1 MEQATNITKPVF
13 QQLNDEG
20 INLRNYDEGQ
30 QKTICPQCSPD
41 RKNSRDPCLSVKIDG
56 KGARWRCH
64 HCQWDGNVWSESLK
78 RPPTIRKATPKKPP
92 IIPNT
97 KSIKGTWGEKFFE
110 ERGLS
115 LNIAEEHGVGIAS
128 HFVDNKRQDC
138 IAFVYKNAD
147 GVPTNIKFRTAD
159 KKYAQ
164 LPDCE
169 RFPYLLDCLNV
180 GDDDTLLI
188 CEGEMDAITW
198 KICPDI
204 TKNVISIPDGAS
216 DRKMDWLTSFD
227 IGKYKKIYLALDA
240 DDAGIQCREEIAR
253 RLGRERCFIIAYPD
267 GYKDA
272 NEVWMNSKDALVQ
285 CYESAEPYPIKSL
298 YTANPFME
306 EGLQLFRG
314 GLRKGLSTGID
325 GMDEI
330 FLVRPQEV
338 TICSGVPN
346 CGKSE
351 FIDAIAVNMAKDHDY
366 KFAICSFENP
376 VSEHLNKLAE
386 KKVGKPARKDTWVK
400 QMEEEELLDA
410 YDWLAQHFFF
420 VRAEDE
426 SPTIDWCIQALISSV
441 LRYGVNAVILDP
453 YNEFDHKRPT
463 GMTETEYV
471 SQMMSKLR
479 RFAQNFG
486 VHVFF
491 VCHPA
496 KMRRSHDGT
505 FPMVEPYD
513 IAGSANFANKAD
525 VILIV
530 ERDFTQGSKEV
541 RIHTKK
547 MRFKQSGQIGSVD
560 LEYDYISG
568 RYGKSWGYPS
578 TEDADGWLPD

>member
-1 MEQATNITKPVF
+1 MEQLASITKPVF

-41 RKNSRDPCLSVKIDG
+41 RKNSRDPCLSVNIDG

-180 GDDDTLLI
+180 EESEILLI

-216 DRKMDWLTSFD
+216 DRKMEWLSSFD

-253 RLGRERCFIIAYPD
+253 RVGRERCFIIAYPD

-386 KKVGKPARKDTWVK
+386 KYVGKPARKDTWVK

-491 VCHPA
+491 VAHPA
-496 KMRRSHDGT
+496 KMRRSHDGS

-547 MRFKQSGQIGSVD
+547 MRFKQSGQIGVVD

>member
-253 RLGRERCFIIAYPD
+253 RVGRERCFIIAYPD

-386 KKVGKPARKDTWVK
+386 KYVGKPARKDTWVK

>member
-1 MEQATNITKPVF
+1 MEQLARITKPVF

-41 RKNSRDPCLSVKIDG
+41 RKNSRDPCLSVNIDG

-169 RFPYLLDCLNV
+169 RFPYLLDCLNAEE
-180 GDDDTLLI
+180 DEMLLI

-253 RLGRERCFIIAYPD
+253 RVGRERCFIIAYPD

-386 KKVGKPARKDTWVK
+386 KYVGKPSRKDTWVK

-491 VCHPA
+491 VAHPA
-496 KMRRSHDGT
+496 KMRRSHDGS

-547 MRFKQSGQIGSVD
+547 MRFKQSGQIGVVD

>member
-1 MEQATNITKPVF
+1 MKGNKKQFA
-13 QQLNDEG
+13 LNAH
-20 INLRNYDEGQ
+20 
-30 QKTICPQCSPD
+30 PD

-180 GDDDTLLI
+180 EESEILLI

-216 DRKMDWLTSFD
+216 DRKMEWLSSFD

-253 RLGRERCFIIAYPD
+253 RVGRERCFIIAYPD

-285 CYESAEPYPIKSL
+285 CYEIAEPYPIKSL

-491 VCHPA
+491 VAHPA

>member
-253 RLGRERCFIIAYPD
+253 RVGRERCFIIAYPD

-491 VCHPA
+491 VAHPA

>member
-253 RLGRERCFIIAYPD
+253 RVGRERCFIIAYPD

-386 KKVGKPARKDTWVK
+386 KYVGKPSRKDTWVK

>member
-1 MEQATNITKPVF
+1 M
-13 QQLNDEG
+13 
-20 INLRNYDEGQ
+20 
-30 QKTICPQCSPD
+30 
-41 RKNSRDPCLSVKIDG
+41 
-56 KGARWRCH
+56 
-64 HCQWDGNVWSESLK
+64 K

-180 GDDDTLLI
+180 EESEILLI

-216 DRKMDWLTSFD
+216 DRKMEWLSSFD

-253 RLGRERCFIIAYPD
+253 RVGRERCFIIAYPD

-386 KKVGKPARKDTWVK
+386 KYVGKPARKDTWVK

-491 VCHPA
+491 VAHPA
-496 KMRRSHDGT
+496 KMRRSHDGS

-547 MRFKQSGQIGSVD
+547 MRFKQSGQIGVVD

>member
-216 DRKMDWLTSFD
+216 DRKMDWLSSFD

-386 KKVGKPARKDTWVK
+386 KYVGKPARKDTWVK

-491 VCHPA
+491 VAHPA
-496 KMRRSHDGT
+496 KMRRSHDGS

-547 MRFKQSGQIGSVD
+547 MRFKQSGQIGVVD

>member
-253 RLGRERCFIIAYPD
+253 RVGRERCFIIAYPD

>member
-1 MEQATNITKPVF
+1 MEQLASITKPVF

-41 RKNSRDPCLSVKIDG
+41 RKNSRDPCLSVNIDG

-64 HCQWDGNVWSESLK
+64 HCQWDGNVWSESL
-78 RPPTIRKATPKKPP
+78 KPP

-216 DRKMDWLTSFD
+216 DRKMDWLSSFD

-253 RLGRERCFIIAYPD
+253 RVGRERCFIIAYPD

-386 KKVGKPARKDTWVK
+386 KYVGKPARKDTWVK

-491 VCHPA
+491 VAHPA
-496 KMRRSHDGT
+496 KMRRSHDGS

>member
-1 MEQATNITKPVF
+1 MEQLARITKPVF

-41 RKNSRDPCLSVKIDG
+41 RKNSRDPCLSVNIDG

-169 RFPYLLDCLNV
+169 RFPYLLDCLNAEE
-180 GDDDTLLI
+180 DEMLLI

-253 RLGRERCFIIAYPD
+253 RVGRERCFIIAYPD

-386 KKVGKPARKDTWVK
+386 KYVGKPARKDTWVK

-491 VCHPA
+491 VAHPA
-496 KMRRSHDGT
+496 KMRRSHDGS

-547 MRFKQSGQIGSVD
+547 MRFKQSGQIGVVD

>member
-1 MEQATNITKPVF
+1 MEQLASITKPVF

-41 RKNSRDPCLSVKIDG
+41 RKNSRDPCLSVNIDG

-180 GDDDTLLI
+180 EESEILLI

-253 RLGRERCFIIAYPD
+253 RVGRERCFIIAYPD

-285 CYESAEPYPIKSL
+285 CYEIAEPYPIKSL

-491 VCHPA
+491 VAHPA

>member
-1 MEQATNITKPVF
+1 MMEKITKPIY
-13 QQLNDEG
+13 QQLQDEG
-20 INLRNYDEGQ
+20 IQLRNYDEGQ
-30 QKTICPQCSPD
+30 HKTTCARCSPE
-41 RKNSRDPCLSVKIDG
+41 RKNSRDPCLSVNIDTQ
-56 KGARWRCH
+56 GARWRCH
-64 HCQWDGNVWSESLK
+64 HCQWEGNVWKESLQ
-78 RPPTIRKATPKKPP
+78 RPPTIRKTAPKKPSV
-92 IIPNT
+92 IPNT
-97 KSIKGTWGEKFFE
+97 KSIKGTWGEEFFTG
-110 ERGLS
+110 RGLS
-115 LNIAEEHGVGIAS
+115 LNVADEYGVGIAS

-138 IAFVYKNAD
+138 IAFVYKD
-147 GVPTNIKFRTAD
+147 TEGIPTNIKFRTAD

-164 LPDCE
+164 LPDCQ
-169 RFPYLLDCLNV
+169 RIPYLVNCLNAK
-180 GDDDTLLI
+180 DDSILI
-188 CEGEMDAITW
+188 CEGELDALTW

-204 TKNVISIPDGAS
+204 TDNVISIPDGAS
-216 DRKMDWLTSFD
+216 DRKMEWLATFD
-227 IGKYKKIYLALDA
+227 IGKYKKIYLALDS
-240 DDAGIQCREEIAR
+240 DDAGVQCREEIAR
-253 RLGRERCFIIAYPD
+253 RVGRERAFIIAYTD
-267 GYKDA
+267 GCKDA
-272 NEVWMNSKDALVQ
+272 NEVWMESKDALVQ

-298 YTANPFME
+298 YTANAFME

-314 GLRKGLSTGID
+314 GLRQGLSTGID

-330 FLVRPQEV
+330 FLVRPAEV

-351 FIDAIAVNMAKDHDY
+351 FIDAIAVNMAKDHGY
-366 KFAICSFENP
+366 RWAMCSFENP
-376 VSEHLNKLAE
+376 VSEHLNKLSE
-386 KKVGKPARKDTWVK
+386 KLVGKPARKDTYVE
-400 QMEEEELLDA
+400 QMDEEDLLDA

-426 SPTIDWCIQALISSV
+426 SPTIDWCIQALVSSV
-441 LRYGVNAVILDP
+441 LRYGVNACVLDP
-453 YNEFDHKRPT
+453 YNEFDHKRPS

-491 VCHPA
+491 VAHPA

-547 MRFKQSGQIGSVD
+547 MRFKQSGKIGVVD

-568 RYGKSWGYPS
+568 RYSKSWGYP
-578 TEDADGWLPD
+578 EGDDADAWLPN

>member
-216 DRKMDWLTSFD
+216 DRKMEWLSSFD

-386 KKVGKPARKDTWVK
+386 KYVGKPARKDTWVK

-491 VCHPA
+491 VAHPA
-496 KMRRSHDGT
+496 KMRRSHDGS

-547 MRFKQSGQIGSVD
+547 MRFKQSGQIGVVD

>member
-1 MEQATNITKPVF
+1 MEQLARITKPVF

-41 RKNSRDPCLSVKIDG
+41 RKNSRDPCLSVNIDG

-169 RFPYLLDCLNV
+169 RFPYLLDCLNAEE
-180 GDDDTLLI
+180 DEMLLI

-253 RLGRERCFIIAYPD
+253 RVGRERCFIIAYPD

-386 KKVGKPARKDTWVK
+386 KYVGKPSRKDTWVK

-491 VCHPA
+491 VAHPA